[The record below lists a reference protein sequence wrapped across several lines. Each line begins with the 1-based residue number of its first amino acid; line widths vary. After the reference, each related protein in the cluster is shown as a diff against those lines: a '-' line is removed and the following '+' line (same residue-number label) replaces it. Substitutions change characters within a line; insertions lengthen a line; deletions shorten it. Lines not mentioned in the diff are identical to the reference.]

1 MIPHTH
7 FVPSIDIQLKKTA
20 TPFGR
25 SLGLHINNR
34 ATMIN
39 KVREG
44 LDVSVVIHLS
54 KTMGLTEQAVAKLAL
69 ITTRTLTRRKTE
81 GKLRIDESDRLARI
95 AMVFDEAVDML
106 GGDKTKASHWF
117 TTPKKA
123 LGGASPAD
131 YVDTEMGVQEVRN
144 LIARIRHGVFS

>member
-1 MIPHTH
+1 MIEHAH
-7 FVPSIDIQLKKTA
+7 FVPSINTQPEKPIASL
-20 TPFGR
+20 GR
-25 SLGLHINNR
+25 SLGLRINNR
-34 ATMIN
+34 ATMIS

-44 LDVSVVIHLS
+44 LDVNVVIHLS

-81 GKLRIDESDRLARI
+81 GRLRTDESDRLARI
-95 AMVFDEAVDML
+95 AMVFDEAVDMFD
-106 GGDKTKASHWF
+106 GNKTKASHWF

-123 LGGASPAD
+123 LGNASPTE
-131 YVDTEMGVQEVRN
+131 YVDTEMGVQEVSD